1 MLIRFV
7 IEKRDPDSGKRQGL
21 FHAARELR
29 ESYQLPAADEEKL
42 KSVRDWFNANLDR
55 PERFTLS
62 SKPHAKA
69 QALSWFRD
77 TASEHIA
84 KMREFSDVLERHG
97 VRVVMIKTNRAGYVL
112 YEDDYQVTA
121 YPFADTET

>member
-21 FHAARELR
+21 FHAARALR
-29 ESYQLPAADEEKL
+29 ESYQLPAADAEKL
-42 KSVRDWFNANLDR
+42 ESVRDWFNANLDR
-55 PERFTLS
+55 PERLALS
-62 SKPHAKA
+62 PKPHAKA

-97 VRVVMIKTNRAGYVL
+97 VRVVMIKTNRPGYVL